1 VRLFA
6 AGDGCLWKDQKQFAG
21 WRLRIGARFSQPRL
35 SPLSTP
41 FRFSHPLA
49 APFERTALLIR
60 STNGTETRRRRRRR
74 RGSIPRRNS
83 DLIKRHAHRLTFF
96 RVLNRGEPASGGGVA
111 GGGRGRWRNGGIEC
125 AECSFNGIVAAFRV
139 AAGRL
144 EGGEGVGGW
153 GCRCHRHPHRYPLRW
168 NP

>member
-111 GGGRGRWRNGGIEC
+111 GGGG
-125 AECSFNGIVAAFRV
+125 
-139 AAGRL
+139 
-144 EGGEGVGGW
+144 GGEMAGLNALNAHLTASLLHFESLPAGSREGRGLGVGGA
-153 GCRCHRHPHRYPLRW
+153 GAIVIHTAIP
-168 NP
+168 